1 MNFARILSIVLVA
14 VGLVAAVI
22 SGISVWFSISIPN
35 TTSGIVSGSYS
46 IFDVYGVI
54 SQFTGALTNHG
65 SLSAN
70 INSGPTGAIVILLVI
85 YLGAGST
92 YFVPIFAAL
101 IFLLWPLVIILGLI
115 ALAKRSLAYASG
127 MLAIWSLSSRL
138 I

>member
-1 MNFARILSIVLVA
+1 MLSIILVALALLVA
-14 VGLVAAVI
+14 VVSA
-22 SGISVWFSISIPN
+22 ISVWYSISIPN

-46 IFDVYGVI
+46 IFDVYSVI
-54 SQFTGALTNHG
+54 SQFMGALTNHG
-65 SLSAN
+65 SLPAN